1 MEPITVQ
8 SVIHASVSKVW
19 QCWTEPDH
27 IIQWNFANNDWHCP
41 KAENNLTVGGKFS
54 YTMAAKDGS
63 FSFDFWGVY
72 DQVELY
78 KSINYSLGDGR
89 KVSVSF
95 IAENDATLI
104 KQIFDPEEINPAEIQ
119 AAGWQAILDSFKK
132 HVEAES

>member
-27 IIQWNFANNDWHCP
+27 LIQWNFANNDWHCP

-119 AAGWQAILDSFKK
+119 AAGWQAILDNFKK
-132 HVEAES
+132 HV

>member
-89 KVSVSF
+89 KMSVSF

>member
-19 QCWTEPDH
+19 QCWTKPDH
-27 IIQWNFANNDWHCP
+27 ITQCNFANNDWHCP

>member
-27 IIQWNFANNDWHCP
+27 ITQWNFANNDWHCP
-41 KAENNLTVGGKFS
+41 KAENSLTVGGRFS
-54 YTMAAKDGS
+54 YTMASKDGS

-89 KVSVSF
+89 KMSVSF